1 MPSNDVD
8 NGVAEIHGMNTLTKI
23 FAVCFLVT
31 MMACQGSTPDVD
43 DEGRVL
49 SHGTP
54 ESAGFS
60 AERLAQAVAIMK
72 HAVDE
77 RRITGVQLLVARH
90 ARVVVHEAL
99 GLRDLDQQL
108 PMEKNTLLRMASV
121 SKTVVATGV
130 LMLANQGRLNIS
142 DPVSKYLPGFSEGL
156 SAKLTVRDL
165 LRHTT
170 GFPYTY
176 DNYIGD
182 ITMESEEYPDAPS
195 LRVEAIKIGKV
206 GPELEPGTRCQYTNR
221 GYTVLGGV
229 LEVVAGQKLDDFLH
243 EQLYSP
249 LGMTDTSHDLYGVDP
264 ERLSL
269 TYQRNG
275 EQWDILPPET
285 PPFARSTGGLVTTA
299 WDYAK
304 YTQMYLNNGQY
315 GSDRFLQPE
324 IVDEATSVQTECSHL
339 YVGPELVR
347 ELGITPMWYYVR
359 DRRARGIDLG
369 YGLGWA
375 VASNGVFTHG
385 GFRGTFVLV
394 DPEADMIILIFAQSR
409 VGGTP
414 GQDFIDAV
422 YDAIQE

>member
-1 MPSNDVD
+1 MV
-8 NGVAEIHGMNTLTKI
+8 ICLLLTI
-23 FAVCFLVT
+23 LTCR
-31 MMACQGSTPDVD
+31 GDTPRAI
-43 DEGRVL
+43 EEERVL
-49 SHGTP
+49 SYGIP
-54 ESAGFS
+54 KEAGFS
-60 AERLAQAVAIMK
+60 AERLLKAVDIMRQAVN
-72 HAVDE
+72 E
-77 RRITGVQLLVARH
+77 GRITGVQLLVARH
-90 ARVVVHEAL
+90 ARVIIHETL
-99 GLRDLDQQL
+99 GMRDIERQL
-108 PMEKNTLLRMASV
+108 PMEKDTLLRMASV

-130 LMLANQGRLNIS
+130 LMLADQGRLNIS
-142 DPVSKYLPGFSEGL
+142 DPVSEYLTGFSEGL

-176 DNYIGD
+176 DNYIGH
-182 ITMESEEYPDAPS
+182 ITMKSDEYPDAPS

-206 GPELEPGTRCQYTNR
+206 GPEVEPGTRCQYTNR

-229 LEVVAGQKLDDFLH
+229 LESVAGQKLDDFLH

-249 LGMTDTSHDLYGVDP
+249 LGMTDTSHDLFGIDP

-269 TYQRNG
+269 TYQWNG
-275 EQWDILPPET
+275 EEWEILPPET

-304 YTQMYLNNGQY
+304 YAQMYLNKGEY
-315 GSDRFLQPE
+315 GGKQFLRSE
-324 IVDEATSVQTECSHL
+324 TVSEATSIQTECSHL
-339 YVGPELVR
+339 YVGPELVN

-359 DRRARGIDLG
+359 DGRARGIDLG

-375 VASNGVFTHG
+375 VGKNGTFTHG

-394 DPEADMIILIFAQSR
+394 DPDAYMIILIFAQSR

-414 GQDFIDAV
+414 GQEFIDAI
-422 YDAIQE
+422 YKAILE

>member
-1 MPSNDVD
+1 M
-8 NGVAEIHGMNTLTKI
+8 I
-23 FAVCFLVT
+23 
-31 MMACQGSTPDVD
+31 ACQGSTSSTE
-43 DEGRVL
+43 DEGQVL
-49 SHGTP
+49 RYGLP
-54 ESAGFS
+54 KEAGFS
-60 AERLAQAVAIMK
+60 PERLAEAVDIMR

-77 RRITGVQLLVARH
+77 GRITGLQLLVARH
-90 ARVVVHEAL
+90 ARVVIHEAL
-99 GLRDLDQQL
+99 GLRDLEQQL

-130 LMLANQGRLNIS
+130 LMLADQGRLNIS

-156 SAKLTVRDL
+156 TAKLTVRDL

-206 GPELEPGTRCQYTNR
+206 GPEVEPGTRCQYTNR

-243 EQLYSP
+243 EKLYSP

-304 YTQMYLNNGQY
+304 YAQMYLSKGQY
-315 GSDRFLQPE
+315 GNHRFLAPE
-324 IVDEATSVQTECSHL
+324 IVSEATSVQTECSHL
-339 YVGPELVR
+339 YVGPELVS

-359 DRRARGIDLG
+359 DRRALGIDLG

-375 VASNGVFTHG
+375 VASNGAFTHG

-394 DPEADMIILIFAQSR
+394 DPEADMIILLFAQSR

-414 GQDFIDAV
+414 GQEFIDAV
-422 YDAIQE
+422 YESIEE